1 MVFTAV
7 YVVNKMISMKTPATQ
22 CHDLKKTLN
31 LKIKGDGPISYHLG
45 LNNIKANDGLLRQQP
60 LQ

>member
-1 MVFTAV
+1 VAGAAV
-7 YVVNKMISMKTPATQ
+7 YAVNKMISMKTPATQ
-22 CHDLKKTLN
+22 CHDLKKKLN

-45 LNNIKANDGLLRQQP
+45 LKYVIENDVLLRQQP